1 MRTVKLR
8 VETFRIRIY
17 CDDCGGEIK
26 YTGSMNTLNA
36 SHIYLHRCVKC
47 SKLNYLDIEYPNI
60 EYKEVE
66 I

>member
-17 CDDCGGEIK
+17 CDDCGGEFK
-26 YTGSMNTLNA
+26 YTGGMNTTLLVA
-36 SHIYLHRCVKC
+36 YIHKCDRCDKIKFL
-47 SKLNYLDIEYPNI
+47 SKEYPDI